1 MATTES
7 DPRTITH
14 TRSGRPIP
22 TRPGIRPAFPAPTSP
37 PVPGLPSPTVSA
49 AEVIAARPVAP
60 VITYVHEHVVTG
72 VAADALWELY
82 VRALAPLDEVA
93 AMLHVESRAIVQESF
108 EHPDMIKVVAYD
120 GLEPVG
126 LGMIT
131 NRLELVTG
139 VSPAFFANRF
149 PEHADRNRIYY
160 GTAVLVDPRQRGMTV
175 FSRIYTEMWQI
186 PARTGGVLIFDT
198 CKFNRDIFGADEIV
212 DHIAGRFPNSSWS
225 VIDQQSWYAAE
236 LPEPLPGT

>member
-1 MATTES
+1 M
-7 DPRTITH
+7 ITR

-22 TRPGIRPAFPAPTSP
+22 TRPGIRPSLPAPTSP
-37 PVPGLPSPTVSA
+37 PVPGLPSPRVSA
-49 AEVIAARPVAP
+49 AEVVATRPSPPA
-60 VITYVHEHVVTG
+60 ITYVHEHVVTG
-72 VAADALWELY
+72 TDADALWELY
-82 VRALAPLDEVA
+82 VRALSPLDEVA
-93 AMLHVESRAIVQESF
+93 AMLHVEARATVQEAF

-120 GLEPVG
+120 GTNPVG

-131 NRLELVTG
+131 NRIELVTG

-149 PEHADRNRIYY
+149 PEHADRNRIFY

-198 CKFNRDIFGADEIV
+198 CKFNRDNFGADDIV
-212 DHIAGRFPNSSWS
+212 DHIAARFPKSSWS